1 MGVLEGLVELDR
13 LRPIASKSSLFVV
26 VDAEVVDRGAV
37 VDVFRDGEKGYEL
50 VIFAADETDKL
61 MLVVLVKID
70 VDEMRLVIEVA
81 EGE

>member
-1 MGVLEGLVELDR
+1 MLR
-13 LRPIASKSSLFVV
+13 LWIA
-26 VDAEVVDRGAV
+26 GAV

>member
-1 MGVLEGLVELDR
+1 M
-13 LRPIASKSSLFVV
+13 
-26 VDAEVVDRGAV
+26 